1 MDRLIPLIIIRFM
14 KSLLLVFVLLAFV
27 FLPAVPRS
35 EVLKTIDVL
44 TGEWKPYTSKDMKG
58 YGLASEIVT
67 RVLKRMGYRPNYTF
81 LPFDRA
87 YELALESDTN
97 TGVRGTFPFWKW
109 SFIDRNGNVRERT
122 REMYFSNALT
132 KTKTKLVIFYNFKQE
147 TAIKLQRAQKIRD
160 LSEFT
165 LVATEGYAYPRK
177 IIELLKS
184 ERVEGEVTAFEKLF
198 DTSAPYIVLA
208 EERVGKQILN
218 ERFAD
223 KQNEIKTISAKPLQF
238 EKDIHFIASRRNP
251 HNQMFINNFNENLE
265 KLRAQGIIHALEAQY
280 FKYFEGT
287 IVRLF
292 EGTVVRLNVPET
304 SLIPTGR
311 ERLEDD
317 FEYKLPRGTRAVV
330 IEWGTEFLLNNKNLD
345 TMRSKFTRV
354 EIMNGPLKGK
364 RLFIENKFI
373 ELP

>member
-1 MDRLIPLIIIRFM
+1 MTRFM
-14 KSLLLVFVLLAFV
+14 KSLLLVFVFLAFV

-67 RVLKRMGYRPNYTF
+67 RVLKRMGYRPNHIF
-81 LPFDRA
+81 VPFDRA
-87 YELALESDTN
+87 YELALKSDTN
-97 TGVRGTFPFWKW
+97 TGVRGTFPFWKR
-109 SFIDRNGNVRERT
+109 SFIDRNGNVRDRA

-132 KTKTKLVIFYNFKQE
+132 TTKTNVVIFYNFNQE
-147 TAIKLQRAQKIRD
+147 KAIKLQHADTIPD

-165 LVATEGYAYPRK
+165 LVAVEGYAYPTE

-184 ERVEGEVTAFEKLF
+184 ERVEGEVIAFEKLF
-198 DTSAPYIVLA
+198 DKSAPYIVLA
-208 EERVGKQILN
+208 EKRVGKQILN

-223 KQNEIKTISAKPLQF
+223 NQMEIGIISAKPLQF
-238 EKDIHFIASRRNP
+238 EEDIHFIASRRNP
-251 HNQMFINNFNENLE
+251 HNQIFINNFNENLE
-265 KLRAQGIIHALEAQY
+265 KLRAQGIIDALEAEY
-280 FKYFEGT
+280 FK
-287 IVRLF
+287 
-292 EGTVVRLNVPET
+292 GTVVRLNVPET
-304 SLIPTGR
+304 SLMLAGR
-311 ERLEDD
+311 ERLDDD

-330 IEWGTEFLLNNKNLD
+330 IEWGSEFLLNNKNLD
-345 TMRSKFTRV
+345 SMMSKFTRV

-364 RLFIENKFI
+364 KLFIENKFI